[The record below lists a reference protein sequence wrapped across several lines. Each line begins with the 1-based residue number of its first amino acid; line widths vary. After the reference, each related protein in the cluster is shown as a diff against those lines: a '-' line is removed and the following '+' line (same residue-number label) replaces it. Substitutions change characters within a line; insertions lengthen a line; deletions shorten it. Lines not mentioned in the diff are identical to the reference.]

1 MRVFVT
7 QIIVCAKFC
16 TKNGVEIAW
25 YEKIE

>member
-16 TKNGVEIAW
+16 AKNEVEIASR
-25 YEKIE
+25 EKIE